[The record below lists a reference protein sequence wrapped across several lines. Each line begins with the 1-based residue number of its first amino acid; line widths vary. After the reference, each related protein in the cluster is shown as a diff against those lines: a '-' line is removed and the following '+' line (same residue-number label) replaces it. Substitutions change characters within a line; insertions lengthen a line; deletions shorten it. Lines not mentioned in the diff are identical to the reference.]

1 MKMID
6 TETGH
11 EMVEVSGHD
20 KKEYASKGVAGT
32 GLELG
37 IAGTALWL
45 LSGGLGGGL
54 FGNRMG
60 AAGAVA
66 AGVEKEDKCELINGM
81 WSLAFNG
88 QTARCNDRHQIEA
101 EMFGLYKSQIDADF
115 GLYKSQRDGFDVTNA
130 RVSELEKEVAVL
142 RATRPYQD
150 ALIQAAI
157 TRVAEQADFNLF
169 RRTCR
174 MITGEVVLPNTPTVT
189 GYPAY
194 NPYSCPAQSAPAPAN
209 WFEDEDASSDKVW
222 EYFRVI

>member
-32 GLELG
+32 GLGLG

-54 FGNRMG
+54 FGNRAGLAG
-60 AAGAVA
+60 AAAIGAECIA
-66 AGVEKEDKCELINGM
+66 EKENKCELINGM
-81 WSLAFNG
+81 WTLAFNG
-88 QTARCNDRHQIEA
+88 QTARFNDRQTINA
-101 EMFGLYKSQIDADF
+101 EMFGLYKSQVDADF
-115 GLYKSQRDGFDVTNA
+115 ALYKNQRDGFDVTNA
-130 RVSELEKEVAVL
+130 RVGELEKEVAVL

-157 TRVAEQADFNLF
+157 ARVAEQAEFNLF
-169 RRTCR
+169 RRTCS
-174 MITGEVVLPNTPTVT
+174 MISGEVVLPNTPTVT
-189 GYPAY
+189 GYSSYDPCA
-194 NPYSCPAQSAPAPAN
+194 CRATTPAPSAN
-209 WFEDEDASSDKVW
+209 
-222 EYFRVI
+222 

>member
-32 GLELG
+32 GLGLG

-54 FGNRMG
+54 FGNC
-60 AAGAVA
+60 AG
-66 AGVEKEDKCELINGM
+66 
-81 WSLAFNG
+81 LA
-88 QTARCNDRHQIEA
+88 
-101 EMFGLYKSQIDADF
+101 
-115 GLYKSQRDGFDVTNA
+115 VTNA
-130 RVSELEKEVAVL
+130 RVGELEKEIAVL

-157 TRVAEQADFNLF
+157 ARVAEQAEFNLF

-174 MITGEVVLPNTPTVT
+174 MISGEVVLPNTPTVT
-189 GYPAY
+189 GYSSYDPCA
-194 NPYSCPAQSAPAPAN
+194 CRATTPAPSAN
-209 WFEDEDASSDKVW
+209 
-222 EYFRVI
+222 

>member
-32 GLELG
+32 GLGLG

-54 FGNRMG
+54 FGNRAGLTG
-60 AAGAVA
+60 AAAIGAEGIA
-66 AGVEKEDKCELINGM
+66 EKEDKCELINGM
-81 WSLAFNG
+81 WTLAFNG
-88 QTARCNDRHQIEA
+88 QTARFNDRKTINA
-101 EMFGLYKSQIDADF
+101 EMFGLYKSQVDADF
-115 GLYKSQRDGFDVTNA
+115 ALYKNQRD
-130 RVSELEKEVAVL
+130 
-142 RATRPYQD
+142 ATRPYQD

-157 TRVAEQADFNLF
+157 ARVAEQAEFNLF

-174 MITGEVVLPNTPTVT
+174 MISGEVVLPNTPTVT
-189 GYPAY
+189 GYSSYDPCA
-194 NPYSCPAQSAPAPAN
+194 CRATTPAPSAN
-209 WFEDEDASSDKVW
+209 
-222 EYFRVI
+222 

>member
-20 KKEYASKGVAGT
+20 KKEYASKGVTGT

-88 QTARCNDRHQIEA
+88 QTARCNDRQTINA

-115 GLYKSQRDGFDVTNA
+115 GLYKCII
-130 RVSELEKEVAVL
+130 LIIKVL
-142 RATRPYQD
+142 R
-150 ALIQAAI
+150 LILLYSVLK
-157 TRVAEQADFNLF
+157 TLKRY
-169 RRTCR
+169 
-174 MITGEVVLPNTPTVT
+174 MIEEYVL
-189 GYPAY
+189 
-194 NPYSCPAQSAPAPAN
+194 
-209 WFEDEDASSDKVW
+209 
-222 EYFRVI
+222 

>member
-20 KKEYASKGVAGT
+20 KKEYASKG
-32 GLELG
+32 

-54 FGNRMG
+54 FGNRAGLAG
-60 AAGAVA
+60 AAAIGAKSIA
-66 AGVEKEDKCELINGM
+66 EKEDKCELINGM
-81 WSLAFNG
+81 WTLAFNG
-88 QTARCNDRHQIEA
+88 QTARFNDRQTINA
-101 EMFGLYKSQIDADF
+101 EMFGLYKSQVDADF
-115 GLYKSQRDGFDVTNA
+115 ALYKNQRDGFDVTNA
-130 RVSELEKEVAVL
+130 RVGELEKEVAVL

-157 TRVAEQADFNLF
+157 ARVAEQAEFNLF

-174 MITGEVVLPNTPTVT
+174 MISGEVILPNTPTVT
-189 GYPAY
+189 GYSSYDLALVVRRHLLPLLI
-194 NPYSCPAQSAPAPAN
+194 NLLFL
-209 WFEDEDASSDKVW
+209 FEK
-222 EYFRVI
+222 YFGIKTGVLLLFN

>member
-32 GLELG
+32 GLGLG

-54 FGNRMG
+54 FGNR
-60 AAGAVA
+60 AGVA
-66 AGVEKEDKCELINGM
+66 AATGIGAEGIAEKEDKCELINGM
-81 WSLAFNG
+81 WQLAFNG
-88 QTARCNDRHQIEA
+88 QIARCNDRHQIEA
-101 EMFGLYKSQIDADF
+101 EMFGLYKNQIDADF
-115 GLYKSQRDGFDVTNA
+115 KLYKSQRDGFDVTNT
-130 RVSELEKEVAVL
+130 RIGELEKEVAVL

-157 TRVAEQADFNLF
+157 ARVAEQAEFNLF

-174 MITGEVVLPNTPTVT
+174 MISGEVVLPNTPTVT
-189 GYPAY
+189 GYSSYDPCACRAAAAT
-194 NPYSCPAQSAPAPAN
+194 PSAN
-209 WFEDEDASSDKVW
+209 
-222 EYFRVI
+222 

>member
-11 EMVEVSGHD
+11 EMVEVSGYD

-32 GLELG
+32 GLGLG

-66 AGVEKEDKCELINGM
+66 AGVKKEDKCELINGM

-157 TRVAEQADFNLF
+157 ARVAEQAEFNLF

-174 MITGEVVLPNTPTVT
+174 MISGEVVLPDSPTVT
-189 GYPAY
+189 GYASY
-194 NPYSCPAQSAPAPAN
+194 NPCACHTTTPTPSAN
-209 WFEDEDASSDKVW
+209 
-222 EYFRVI
+222 

>member
-1 MKMID
+1 
-6 TETGH
+6 
-11 EMVEVSGHD
+11 
-20 KKEYASKGVAGT
+20 
-32 GLELG
+32 
-37 IAGTALWL
+37 
-45 LSGGLGGGL
+45 
-54 FGNRMG
+54 
-60 AAGAVA
+60 
-66 AGVEKEDKCELINGM
+66 M

-130 RVSELEKEVAVL
+130 RVNELEKEVAVL

-157 TRVAEQADFNLF
+157 TQVAEQADFNLF

-209 WFEDEDASSDKVW
+209 
-222 EYFRVI
+222 

>member
-1 MKMID
+1 MANFK
-6 TETGH
+6 H
-11 EMVEVSGHD
+11 KVF
-20 KKEYASKGVAGT
+20 
-32 GLELG
+32 LL
-37 IAGTALWL
+37 IAEWIPV
-45 LSGGLGGGL
+45 
-54 FGNRMG
+54 
-60 AAGAVA
+60 AVA
-66 AGVEKEDKCELINGM
+66 AGILINNT
-81 WSLAFNG
+81 LAILD
-88 QTARCNDRHQIEA
+88 AKDVI
-101 EMFGLYKSQIDADF
+101 LDLADF

-209 WFEDEDASSDKVW
+209 
-222 EYFRVI
+222 